1 MRSPTA
7 VLTAAA
13 LTAAL
18 LVGGGGTGASADSS
32 APMAASDT
40 ATEAPYGTADGSA
53 ELMPDD
59 HNSMILD
66 LELRPQD
73 EERGQVWIRDTYVN
87 RYEVDGETMYV
98 ATGTTK
104 LPELTKAAPW
114 NDGIYVW
121 TSPSL
126 EGPWKLVDTTGMRP
140 DQPKGKVWSPEFVD
154 ENTPDRTVVADWQS
168 YKNPDDPATKAGNA
182 WAPELHY
189 IDGKWYMAA
198 TMGDHSKLTGT
209 FMLVS
214 DGGPEGPYRNIEASI
229 DHPLGEPVKATN
241 PQYYHID
248 GGLFEDDD
256 ATYLVLHNDLYSK
269 MTPDM
274 ENLEHPTNLPRFDQ
288 QAYAPEPYL
297 EGATVSKVGDRYYLM
312 HAAWALKSGTPSD
325 PTWSYLPNSG
335 GAKDQY
341 DAIVAVS
348 DSFEGPY
355 SPRYTAAVGAGHNNM
370 FEDEDGTVWA
380 TFFRN
385 PNAGHWADP
394 SRIDDAALP
403 GIVRLEHSGPN
414 GDLLTT
420 AQGSI
425 DSRAPGRATLS
436 NTSGHEYGLHDG
448 SYNVAM
454 DLWWGTPGRS
464 LRLYEN
470 GELVHEQ
477 TLDAAAGEP
486 QHVVVSVEGKDN
498 GTYEYTAE
506 LINPYGATSTS
517 TTTVTIRNAAP
528 STPVVSHDNW
538 DKDDTFTVSAN
549 LWWGTNA
556 TSYRFELD
564 GAEVGSG
571 SLSAA
576 TPSAQHA
583 AVDLVGI
590 APGAHTLVAVFV
602 NEHGETSSKPVTV
615 TVR

>member
-7 VLTAAA
+7 VLAASA
-13 LTAAL
+13 LTLAM
-18 LVGGGGTGASADSS
+18 LVGGGMSASATPPPS
-32 APMAASDT
+32 ATMTDAVAD
-40 ATEAPYGTADGSA
+40 APYGTADGSA

-59 HNSMILD
+59 HNSMLLD

-87 RYEVDGETMYV
+87 RFDVDGVTTYV
-98 ATGTTK
+98 ATGTTRV
-104 LPELTKAAPW
+104 PGLTRAAPW

-121 TSPSL
+121 IAPSL
-126 EGPWKLVDTTGMRP
+126 EGPWKLVDTTGIRD
-140 DQPKGKVWSPEFVD
+140 DQPKGKVWSPEFVG
-154 ENTPDRTVVADWQS
+154 ENSPGRTVVAPWQT
-168 YKNPDDPATKAGNA
+168 YKNPNNPATRAGNA

-189 IDGKWYMAA
+189 IDGKWYIAA
-198 TMGDHSKLTGT
+198 TMGDQSKLTGT

-214 DGGPEGPYRNIEASI
+214 EGGPEGPYRNIEASI
-229 DHPLGEPVKATN
+229 DHPLGEPVNAAN

-274 ENLEHPTNLPRFDQ
+274 ENLENPTDLPRFDQ
-288 QAYAPEPYL
+288 QAYSPEPYL
-297 EGATVSKVGDRYYLM
+297 EGATVSKFGGKYYLM
-312 HAAWALKSGTPSD
+312 HAAWALKPGTPQD

-335 GAKDQY
+335 GVKDQY

-355 SPRYTAAVGAGHNNM
+355 SPRYTAAIGAGHNNM

-385 PNAGHWADP
+385 PNAGYWADP

-403 GIVRLEHSGPN
+403 GVVRLEHSGAN
-414 GDLLTT
+414 GDELAV

-425 DSRAPGRATLS
+425 GSRAPGRATLS
-436 NTSGHEYGLHDG
+436 NTSGYEYGLHDG
-448 SYNVAM
+448 EYEVAL
-454 DLWWGTPGRS
+454 DLWWGVPGR
-464 LRLYEN
+464 LVRIYEN

-477 TLDAAAGEP
+477 SLEAAAGAP
-486 QHVVVSVEGKDN
+486 QHVVVPVEDKGN
-498 GTYEYTAE
+498 GTYAYTAE
-506 LINPYGATSTS
+506 LVNPYGATSTTS
-517 TTTVTIRNAAP
+517 TTVTVRDAAP
-528 STPVVSHDNW
+528 STPVVSHDNG
-538 DKDDTFTVSAN
+538 DGDGAFQASAD

-564 GAEVGSG
+564 GIEVGSG
-571 SLSAA
+571 DLTAA
-576 TPSAQHA
+576 TPASQHA
-583 AVDLVGI
+583 AVDLVGV
-590 APGAHTLVAVFV
+590 APGAHALVVVFI
-602 NEHGETSSKPVTV
+602 NAHGETASKPVAV